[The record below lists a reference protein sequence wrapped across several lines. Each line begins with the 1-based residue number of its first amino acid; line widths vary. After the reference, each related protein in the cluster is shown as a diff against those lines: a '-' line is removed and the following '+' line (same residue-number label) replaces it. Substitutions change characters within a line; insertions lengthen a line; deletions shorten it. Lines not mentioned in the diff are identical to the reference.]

1 MRKIVLYMFT
11 TLDGFIAG
19 PNGEFD
25 DYEPSVEESKF
36 ANAFF
41 SSADGILFGRITY
54 EGFVSYW
61 DSLDLTDESIS
72 TTDIEFAKIFSKLT
86 RVVISRTLD
95 TVGANTILI
104 KDNVAAEVLRVKQQP
119 GGYLVL
125 ICGPELLSTLVESGL
140 VDEYRLLVKPRVL
153 GRGKGLFESITRKL
167 RLTLLS
173 TKVFESGVVMN
184 HYQPAEEL
192 CL

>member
-61 DSLDLTDESIS
+61 DSLDLSDESVS
-72 TTDIEFAKIFSKLT
+72 TTDIEFAKIFRNLT

-104 KDNVAAEVLRVKQQP
+104 KDNVAAEVLRLKQQP

-125 ICGPELLSTLVESGL
+125 ICGPELLSALVESGL
-140 VDEYRLLVKPRVL
+140 VDEYLLLVKPRVL
-153 GRGKGLFESITRKL
+153 GHGKGLFESITKKL
-167 RLTLLS
+167 QLRLLS

-184 HYQPAEEL
+184 HYQQAEE
-192 CL
+192 

>member
-25 DYEPSVEESKF
+25 DYEPSVEEARF

-61 DSLDLTDESIS
+61 DSLDLSDESIS
-72 TTDIEFAKIFSKLT
+72 TTDIEFAKIFRKLT

-95 TVGANTILI
+95 TV
-104 KDNVAAEVLRVKQQP
+104 
-119 GGYLVL
+119 
-125 ICGPELLSTLVESGL
+125 
-140 VDEYRLLVKPRVL
+140 
-153 GRGKGLFESITRKL
+153 
-167 RLTLLS
+167 
-173 TKVFESGVVMN
+173 
-184 HYQPAEEL
+184 
-192 CL
+192 

>member
-72 TTDIEFAKIFSKLT
+72 TTDIEFAKIFRKLT

-125 ICGPELLSTLVESGL
+125 ICGPELLSTLVLHFVHFVMTALAPS
-140 VDEYRLLVKPRVL
+140 
-153 GRGKGLFESITRKL
+153 L
-167 RLTLLS
+167 RNGQ
-173 TKVFESGVVMN
+173 SGVEYVKSAFQADFTYFPSVEN
-184 HYQPAEEL
+184 KAQS
-192 CL
+192 CG

>member
-25 DYEPSVEESKF
+25 DYEPSAEESKF
-36 ANAFF
+36 ANEFF
-41 SSADGILFGRITY
+41 GSAEGLLFGRMTY

-61 DSLDLTDESIS
+61 DLLDLTDESVS
-72 TTDIEFAKIFSKLT
+72 ETDIEFARIFRKMT
-86 RVVISRTLD
+86 RVVVSRTLD
-95 TVGANTILI
+95 NVGANTILI
-104 KDNVAAEVLRVKQQP
+104 KDNIAAEILRLKQQP
-119 GGYLVL
+119 GRYLVL

-153 GRGKGLFESITRKL
+153 GRGKALFGALTNKL
-167 RLTLLS
+167 HLKLLS
-173 TKVFESGVVMN
+173 TKVFESGVVMH
-184 HYQPAEEL
+184 HYQPAEG
-192 CL
+192 